1 MLIGRFRL
9 QNETLVN
16 GIQDMNQKIINQGVL
31 KKMVVKEYF
40 PKYVG
45 NPHIYLVSQSN
56 CSIVAHAV
64 GASHYSM
71 YKCINIL
78 EITHVKL

>member
-1 MLIGRFRL
+1 MTVLIGRFRL

-45 NPHIYLVSQSN
+45 NPISVLYPRVTVLLLHMQLVCPTIQ
-56 CSIVAHAV
+56 
-64 GASHYSM
+64 
-71 YKCINIL
+71 CINIL
-78 EITHVKL
+78 IFWRLLM